1 MKNLFTILFLTIG
14 FALNAQYYS
23 ISYIQV
29 PVEDQAEVARLETQ
43 YWSKVA
49 QANIDA
55 GNQLAWGL
63 FARVGGSS
71 DTWTHA
77 FVNVYESIDQMM
89 DLTIWNPEEVLGIS
103 GSEIATNTMYT
114 GYAVHHWKIQD
125 QIVGENSDFSV
136 WNYGRPDNLGGFVG
150 DNIENWKPY
159 FEKNNTG
166 RLNWGIATKILPAN
180 QSTATV
186 MTWDGYES
194 AADAIKV
201 LAGESNE
208 GAGPSN
214 TNVGEYM
221 PDGFMNRVVVQTVMW
236 VD

>member
-63 FARVGGSS
+63 FARVGASS
-71 DTWTHA
+71 EGWTHA

-103 GSEIATNTMYT
+103 ASEIATNTMYT

-125 QIVGENSDFSV
+125 QIVGEN
-136 WNYGRPDNLGGFVG
+136 
-150 DNIENWKPY
+150 
-159 FEKNNTG
+159 
-166 RLNWGIATKILPAN
+166 
-180 QSTATV
+180 
-186 MTWDGYES
+186 
-194 AADAIKV
+194 
-201 LAGESNE
+201 
-208 GAGPSN
+208 
-214 TNVGEYM
+214 
-221 PDGFMNRVVVQTVMW
+221 
-236 VD
+236 

>member
-103 GSEIATNTMYT
+103 AVSYT
-114 GYAVHHWKIQD
+114 HLTLPTS
-125 QIVGENSDFSV
+125 NSV
-136 WNYGRPDNLGGFVG
+136 
-150 DNIENWKPY
+150 
-159 FEKNNTG
+159 
-166 RLNWGIATKILPAN
+166 
-180 QSTATV
+180 
-186 MTWDGYES
+186 
-194 AADAIKV
+194 
-201 LAGESNE
+201 
-208 GAGPSN
+208 
-214 TNVGEYM
+214 
-221 PDGFMNRVVVQTVMW
+221 
-236 VD
+236 